1 MKKFLCSLWQTR
13 RKLLLLMVAIALAVG
28 FYAMR
33 PHEAAPNAANA
44 GGKSGAGRPL
54 PPVLTA
60 AAQVMDLPVWVTGLG
75 TVTSTATITIQSRV
89 DGQLMKIYF
98 HEGQIVKAGDLLA
111 EIDPRPYQV
120 QLEQALGQKA
130 HDEAL
135 LKNARLD
142 LERYKTLAAQ
152 NAIPQQQLDT
162 QVSLVD
168 QYVASV
174 FSDQSQVDNAR
185 LQLTY
190 CRITAP
196 VSGRLGLRQVDPGNI
211 IQASATT
218 GIVVLTQLSPITVIF
233 PLPQDYLPAI
243 MKKMK
248 DDKAMEVD
256 AWDRSNAARLAS
268 GSLIALDNLVDP
280 TTGMVKLRA
289 NFINQDGSLFPNQFV
304 NARMR
309 LDTIKGAIVIPI
321 SGVQQGSNGPYAYVV
336 NDHQVVSVRKLVTG
350 QTDGNLIAIREG
362 LVAGDVVVVD
372 GVDNLREGVTVTVT
386 NRSAA
391 TAPNK
396 KPAP

>member
-1 MKKFLCSLWQTR
+1 M
-13 RKLLLLMVAIALAVG
+13 
-28 FYAMR
+28 
-33 PHEAAPNAANA
+33 
-44 GGKSGAGRPL
+44 
-54 PPVLTA
+54 
-60 AAQVMDLPVWVTGLG
+60 
-75 TVTSTATITIQSRV
+75 
-89 DGQLMKIYF
+89 
-98 HEGQIVKAGDLLA
+98 
-111 EIDPRPYQV
+111 
-120 QLEQALGQKA
+120 
-130 HDEAL
+130 
-135 LKNARLD
+135 
-142 LERYKTLAAQ
+142 
-152 NAIPQQQLDT
+152 
-162 QVSLVD
+162 
-168 QYVASV
+168 
-174 FSDQSQVDNAR
+174 
-185 LQLTY
+185 
-190 CRITAP
+190 
-196 VSGRLGLRQVDPGNI
+196 DPGNI